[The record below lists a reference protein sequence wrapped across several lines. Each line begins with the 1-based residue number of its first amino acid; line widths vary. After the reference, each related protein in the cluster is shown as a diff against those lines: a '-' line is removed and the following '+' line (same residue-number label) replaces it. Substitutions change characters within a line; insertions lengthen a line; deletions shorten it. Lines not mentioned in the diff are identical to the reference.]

1 MQLCSN
7 DGNCTDGSSGG
18 SFSLHPH
25 DRCGSSLPNL
35 DFLKDGFGDGDS
47 KKYFYCFVAEDQS
60 QDKGIQS
67 PWPHVC
73 AWPTPL
79 YEFFHLHS
87 KGWRIIGYAFYFF
100 VYSSWYGSQGLHL
113 EDVYVEEEC
122 RRMLHVHQCTSC
134 VHVGCD
140 YTCKVSLSPSL
151 ALWSVSLRRRHWY
164 WAYEALCQG

>member
-1 MQLCSN
+1 MCMTYSLVWILSWCGRGSCYGVELNRYFLEHLCSK
-7 DGNCTDGSSGG
+7 
-18 SFSLHPH
+18 
-25 DRCGSSLPNL
+25 DR
-35 DFLKDGFGDGDS
+35 FQWARS
-47 KKYFYCFVAEDQS
+47 KRLTEICLCYVNAQENICS
-60 QDKGIQS
+60 
-67 PWPHVC
+67 
-73 AWPTPL
+73 
-79 YEFFHLHS
+79 EFFHLHS

-113 EDVYVEEEC
+113 EDVYVEEGC

-140 YTCKVSLSPSL
+140 YTFSLSPSL